1 MIDDSPNR
9 LLHLFIF
16 LNLGQTML
24 LITKGDAF
32 FIDRCTYSYCI
43 SHIFALYSTKISD
56 KTFKNHSSVPFS

>member
-16 LNLGQTML
+16 FNLGQTML

-32 FIDRCTYSYCI
+32 FIDSCTYSYCI
-43 SHIFALYSTKISD
+43 SHIFTLYSTKISD